1 MIRPW
6 KVEWLGSR
14 GRTAVGRMG
23 EASLTEKVTVEQRL
37 RGGEGESQADM
48 WG

>member
-1 MIRPW
+1 MGA
-6 KVEWLGSR
+6 EAG
-14 GRTAVGRMG
+14 TAVGRMG
-23 EASLTEKVTVEQRL
+23 GAGLTEKVTVEQRL